1 MLSQIESNE
10 GDNDDDDDDGVFFFF
25 SWPGDGSSK

>member
-10 GDNDDDDDDGVFFFF
+10 GDNDDDDDGVFFFF
-25 SWPGDGSSK
+25 TWPGDGSSK